1 MSLPIGSRWMIHRA
15 LDTGAPVSDQ
25 RIEILS
31 SAGGQFTAK
40 YISIADPSAFTGEI
54 GQRQGEVI
62 NIKQHNQERG
72 YLAFHSGLRVGT
84 KNEYAGRWYSNAG
97 EAGAFQLSQLAHA

>member
-1 MSLPIGSRWMIHRA
+1 MSLPTGSRWMIHRV

-31 SAGGQFTAK
+31 STGGQFMAK
-40 YISIADPSAFTGEI
+40 YVSIADPSAFTGEI
-54 GQRQGEVI
+54 GQREGEVI
-62 NIKQHNQERG
+62 NIKQHNQARG

-84 KNEYAGRWYSNAG
+84 KNQYEGRWYSDAG
-97 EAGAFQLSQLAHA
+97 EAGVFRLSQE